1 MLAARDIRKSFGANR
16 VLDGVSVTVSR
27 GRTTVLLG
35 PSGGGKSTLLRVLN
49 GLVWPE
55 GGEVQFDDRRLTRN
69 NARQLRHCMGY
80 VVQDAGLFPHLTAA
94 GNVALLARHLGWD
107 RERIRKRLQE
117 LIELARLPAEALD
130 RYPAELSG
138 GQRQR
143 VGLMRALML
152 DPPVLLMD
160 EPLGALDPITRS
172 QLQGDLRTIFRELN
186 KTVVLV
192 THDLAEAA
200 YFADEIVLLARG
212 RIEQKG
218 TMRDFVQRP
227 ATLFVSEFVRA
238 QREPLEALREAG
250 A

>member
-16 VLDGVSVTVSR
+16 VLDGVSLTVAR

-55 GGEVQFDDRRLTRN
+55 AGEVHFDNERLTRN
-69 NARQLRHCMGY
+69 NARPLRHRMGY

-94 GNVALLARHLGWD
+94 GNVTLLARHLGWD

-117 LIELARLPAEALD
+117 LTELARLPADALD

-138 GQRQR
+138 GQQQR

-160 EPLGALDPITRS
+160 EPLGALDPMTRS
-172 QLQGDLRTIFRELN
+172 QLQADLRSIFRELH
-186 KTVVLV
+186 KTAVLV

-200 YFADEIVLLARG
+200 YFADEIVLLANG
-212 RIEQKG
+212 RMEQQG

-227 ATLFVSEFVRA
+227 ATPFVTEFVRA